1 MVMEEKPLIVE
12 NISVVDGPLTFENVI
27 TKNLDMENIH
37 LKPSSLLEIEVS
49 YLRGIQVQGTF

>member
-12 NISVVDGPLTFENVI
+12 NINAVDGPLTFENVI
-27 TKNLDMENIH
+27 TKNLNMENMH

-49 YLRGIQVQGTF
+49 YLTGIQVQGTF